1 MKTMNKERFEQ
12 MKKQA
17 EEVLTK
23 REAGVSNLDLI
34 AQIYMDGLD
43 NKSMEQ
49 GLMMANEAVQA
60 VKDFNQ
66 SYSEAVENKD
76 GTMDKLIDQL
86 LENKSAAERCNILT
100 QLYAAVTTAS
110 AKASGEECE
119 EGEKLVN
126 QADEDPITEEQA
138 SPELEAEIRARAIEA
153 LNRSSIL
160 SHGLFRQADQLDA
173 LASELGVTQ
182 MVLQIGQDQ
191 IEYESILTMLS
202 YVESKN
208 GTIEELPPDLTIQ
221 EVAYVVAATVEEEQI
236 VKRFT
241 MGEMAME
248 AAVALLDI
256 LGMVMMI
263 KFAAWIVGKGVMVAA
278 GMGGLIL
285 AAPALVLLVAG
296 CMAAMSEAVN
306 IWDGGVRLGV
316 KAASTVVRV
325 GVRVA
330 AAGLRKIGEFVQNTV
345 APVAI
350 AAVKKAWS
358 FVRHIMG
365 MDAEETVE
373 VEENTVVG
381 TI

>member
-12 MKKQA
+12 IKKQA

-66 SYSEAVENKD
+66 SYSEAVENKN

-100 QLYAAVTTAS
+100 QMYAAVTTAS

-138 SPELEAEIRARAIEA
+138 SPELEAEIRARTIEA

-202 YVESKN
+202 YVESKK

-296 CMAAMSEAVN
+296 CMAVN
-306 IWDGGVRLGV
+306 IWDGGVRLAV